1 MERCQR
7 FVLWTIG
14 AILVVPLL
22 WKGHGETR
30 CGESVAFV
38 HYSAPMVMVR
48 LKGDD
53 VVPGVY
59 RFSDGV
65 DATTVI
71 NMTTPSLATHLVN
84 MNSLHA
90 PLQSGIILDLPL
102 QGHQRSEIRITTM
115 TTCEKMLLR
124 IPLHPDAMD
133 VADWDCLP
141 GIGPGLAQ
149 RIVNDRQEYGD
160 FGSLQAVER
169 VPGMGR
175 GRILKIMKYF

>member
-7 FVLWTIG
+7 FVLWSIG
-14 AILVVPLL
+14 AILAVLLL

-30 CGESVAFV
+30 YGESVAFV
-38 HYSAPMVMVR
+38 HYSAPTVMVR
-48 LKGDD
+48 LRGDE

-59 RFSDGV
+59 GFPDGV
-65 DATTVI
+65 DVSAVI
-71 NMTTPSLATHLVN
+71 NMTAPSLAAHIVDVPRLR
-84 MNSLHA
+84 A
-90 PLQSGIILDLPL
+90 PLKSGAIVDLPL
-102 QGHQRSEIRITTM
+102 RGHQRSEIRITTM
-115 TTCEKMLLR
+115 TAGEKMLLG

-149 RIVNDRQEYGD
+149 RIVNDRQKYGV

-169 VPGMGR
+169 VPGMGK
-175 GRILKIMKYF
+175 GRIFRITKYF